1 MNCSQNFKI
10 SQVAEE
16 ALILGIDVG
25 SKTHYVRAFDWRGLE
40 LSKVFK
46 FKNSFEG
53 FQNFVL
59 WVNDLCCKN
68 SKSKIIAGLE
78 PTGHYWFSL
87 GEFLKEN
94 NITIAIVNPY
104 HVKQSKELD
113 DNIQTKNDSK
123 DPKVIAKLVIEGRY
137 SFPYIPKGIY
147 GEIRATDKLKD
158 SITKEIISIK
168 NKIHR
173 WLDIYFPEYKEVYS
187 NIESKS
193 GLLILKEFAL
203 PKNIVELSSE
213 GIVKRWKQEKFKAV
227 GLNKA
232 KKLEEAAKKS
242 IGCKNITFSAR
253 REIKL
258 LIEDYESKQKH
269 LELLNEDLN
278 KLCDEIPMIK
288 ELTKINGIGIGTAV
302 SFIAEVGDINRF
314 KSAKQ
319 VQKYAGLALKENSS
333 GKHKGLTKIS
343 KRGRKKLRTILFR
356 AVIPLVGKNEE
367 FSLIYR
373 YYIERKEN
381 PLKKKQALT
390 VLCCKLIRIFFT
402 ILSKKIKYDEKK
414 MVSDIKRPLEL
425 VA

>member
-10 SQVAEE
+10 SQVTEE

-68 SKSKIIAGLE
+68 NKSKIIAGLE

-87 GEFLKEN
+87 GEFLKDN

-137 SFPYIPKGIY
+137 SFPYIPEGIY

-193 GLLILKEFAL
+193 GLLILKEFTL
-203 PKNIVELSSE
+203 PEDIVKLSSE

-227 GLNKA
+227 GLKKA

-242 IGCKNITFSAR
+242 IGCKNITSSAR
-253 REIKL
+253 REIGL
-258 LIEDYESKQKH
+258 LIEDYETKQKH

-356 AVIPLVGKNEE
+356 AMIPLVGKNEE

-425 VA
+425 AA